1 MGLSAIEK
9 FNARFQKSEAYKKQ
23 QEAKKQEEFHE
34 EIIAS
39 PDEDIAVSGDGYFKF
54 HKNSSGDANPHY
66 FLSEELLVPHT
77 QNTDTQRLQMFSN
90 HIAQFVHLKTPEFP
104 RVFTNFENQIGEYS
118 IAYKRAKEDF
128 TIIAKVVKNEF
139 NYDLIIQYKKS
150 KIYDIL
156 HFNKAHNITED
167 YGYSVNDCLV
177 DKEVGDTVNKDE
189 FIYKSDNYDEEGN
202 FSYGV
207 NLKAVFIPYKNMT
220 YEDGVVISKSAA
232 EKLTSYKVE
241 KTMFTINGNDLLLNL
256 YGTDLVYKS
265 FPKIGEHVNSGILV
279 ASRRRDKRT
288 SLYDLQTH
296 KLKQVDPSNDEVIY
310 TSGGTVTD
318 INIFS
323 NKTLGELR
331 KLRNEGKLDIF
342 NSELLVLYEDQQRY
356 WHELATE
363 LEKIIPCKQLSEAE
377 IKQERSEFGHVAK
390 HPIPRELN
398 ENKYTNEL
406 SYFWKLAHENID
418 ERIQWRDDGKVFDN
432 FKVEFTILKEDP
444 LTEGCKIT
452 NRYGGKGVVS
462 MIVDD
467 DKLPITED
475 GTRADI
481 VLNPLG
487 IVNRLNPST
496 LIEQYLNFMADHV
509 MKLIRQAE
517 DPSEK
522 IDLYLEFLKMIN
534 KKEYD
539 FFDIELMMMNRSQ
552 KEEFAQELERE
563 GIYIHQPPF
572 FGNTGE
578 EQFMKIFKEHPEWCT
593 EYKFEGIEK
602 PMTMGDIYFIRLKHQ
617 ASNKSSMRSAGNL
630 NVKNL
635 PAKSALKKEKKIQ
648 YANTPIRLG
657 EMEVTNLM
665 IAKDP
670 KIVEKLLK
678 TYSTNEVLR
687 EQTIS
692 QLLSPGKTPSGHLKN
707 TLNMDLDVNLKDNPA
722 VSKEIL
728 EKYLNTLGYSIF
740 DNTDD
745 E

>member
-9 FNARFQKSEAYKKQ
+9 FNARLQKSEAYKKQ
-23 QEAKKQEEFHE
+23 QAAKKQEEVHE
-34 EIIAS
+34 EVIAP
-39 PDEDIAVSGDGYFKF
+39 PDEDIGVSGDGYFKF
-54 HKNSSGDANPHY
+54 HKNSNNDVNPHY
-66 FLSEELLVPHT
+66 FLSEELLVPHA

-90 HIAQFVHLKTPEFP
+90 HIAQLVHLKAPEFP
-104 RVFTNFENQIGEYS
+104 RVFTNFEDQIGEYS
-118 IAYKRAKEDF
+118 IAYSKAKEDF

-150 KIYDIL
+150 KVYDIL

-167 YGYSVNDCLV
+167 YGYSVNDCLA

-207 NLKAVFIPYKNMT
+207 NLKALFIPYKNMT

-232 EKLTSYKVE
+232 KKLTSYKVE

-323 NKTLGELR
+323 NKSLGELR

-356 WHELATE
+356 WQELATE

-377 IKQERSEFGHVAK
+377 VKQEKSEFGHVAK

-444 LTEGCKIT
+444 LTEG
-452 NRYGGKGVVS
+452 
-462 MIVDD
+462 
-467 DKLPITED
+467 
-475 GTRADI
+475 
-481 VLNPLG
+481 
-487 IVNRLNPST
+487 
-496 LIEQYLNFMADHV
+496 
-509 MKLIRQAE
+509 
-517 DPSEK
+517 
-522 IDLYLEFLKMIN
+522 
-534 KKEYD
+534 
-539 FFDIELMMMNRSQ
+539 
-552 KEEFAQELERE
+552 
-563 GIYIHQPPF
+563 
-572 FGNTGE
+572 
-578 EQFMKIFKEHPEWCT
+578 
-593 EYKFEGIEK
+593 
-602 PMTMGDIYFIRLKHQ
+602 
-617 ASNKSSMRSAGNL
+617 
-630 NVKNL
+630 
-635 PAKSALKKEKKIQ
+635 
-648 YANTPIRLG
+648 
-657 EMEVTNLM
+657 
-665 IAKDP
+665 
-670 KIVEKLLK
+670 
-678 TYSTNEVLR
+678 
-687 EQTIS
+687 
-692 QLLSPGKTPSGHLKN
+692 
-707 TLNMDLDVNLKDNPA
+707 
-722 VSKEIL
+722 
-728 EKYLNTLGYSIF
+728 
-740 DNTDD
+740 
-745 E
+745 